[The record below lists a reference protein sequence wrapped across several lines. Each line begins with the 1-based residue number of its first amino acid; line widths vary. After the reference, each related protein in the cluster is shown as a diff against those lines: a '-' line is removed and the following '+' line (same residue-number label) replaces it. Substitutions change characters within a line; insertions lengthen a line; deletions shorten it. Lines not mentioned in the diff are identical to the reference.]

1 MSHESPLPDR
11 KSQADAEGERA
22 LSELA
27 PALAAVDGVRV
38 ARPSAD
44 PHAAAATALL
54 VADYLGQPE
63 LRAKLDDVSMA
74 PESVAQ
80 LRRLA
85 RALITAVTRLG
96 GEYLPDAQGIPG
108 DLVQRGQH
116 VRTTISAAIEK
127 ALPHDAEVQMWL
139 EAIRLGSGVV
149 DLVYDLRSLGEL
161 CTMHGAESGAPPG
174 AAASALAAADAI
186 EFALRTGDSAE
197 NTATRTTV
205 ARLWTLFLPAY
216 ERAAAAGR
224 ALTRNQGKER
234 QFPPLALVASH
245 RRARRKPVSLVPPA
259 HPGHPGAPHH
269 RRSRPPP
276 AMPKPGSLPKTAVAK
291 PAMPNLEVELIDAEA
306 LEIEVGLSEPPP
318 AKLPSTPPT
327 AGERQSWS
335 DTRRANRQTVE
346 IEVGISSESNFYLG
360 FTENLSAGGVFVA
373 TYALKP
379 LGSQLEVA
387 LAFPSGDEMRV
398 PGIVRWLREAT
409 PDGWPGMGVQFESLS
424 PADEAKI
431 RKFLSLRD
439 PLFYDD

>member
-1 MSHESPLPDR
+1 MSHESLSSDR
-11 KSQADAEGERA
+11 KSQADIEGERA
-22 LSELA
+22 LGELA
-27 PALAAVDGVRV
+27 GMLASIDDAHVV
-38 ARPSAD
+38 RPSAD

-54 VADYLGQPE
+54 VADYLAQPD
-63 LRAKLDDVSMA
+63 LAARLGAVGMPL
-74 PESVAQ
+74 ESVAQ
-80 LRRLA
+80 LRSLS
-85 RALITAVTRLG
+85 RALITSVTHLG

-108 DLVQRGQH
+108 DLLQRGQH
-116 VRTTISAAIEK
+116 VRTTVSSAIEK
-127 ALPHDAEVQMWL
+127 ALPDDPDARMWL

-149 DLVYDLRSLGEL
+149 DLVYDLRTLAEL
-161 CTMHGAESGAPPG
+161 CTVHGKASGRASG
-174 AAASALAAADAI
+174 AAASATAAADAI

-197 NTATRTTV
+197 NTATRNTV

-224 ALTRNQGKER
+224 ALTRSEGKEQ

-245 RRARRKPVSLVPPA
+245 RRARRKPVSLVPP
-259 HPGHPGAPHH
+259 HRLGASH
-269 RRSRPPP
+269 RRSHPP
-276 AMPKPGSLPKTAVAK
+276 AAIPKPASLPKVSVAKLAVAK
-291 PAMPNLEVELIDAEA
+291 LEEVELIDAEM
-306 LEIEVGLSEPPP
+306 LDEEPAEEHVP

-335 DTRRANRQTVE
+335 DTRRANRHTVE
-346 IEVGISSESNFYLG
+346 IEVGISSESNFYVG

-379 LGSQLEVA
+379 LGAQLEVV

-398 PGIVRWLREAT
+398 AGVVRWLREAT

-424 PADEAKI
+424 PADDVKI

-439 PLFYDD
+439 PLFYED